1 MNSKRMKTNSKKNW
15 NSFLEGK
22 KQQKGS
28 GKDMTEKEKETIDWM
43 DTFVLREHYQTAY
56 EILMKIDEIVRVYS
70 AADGQPK
77 SWDSLIKRQDAF
89 SRDVGRLVL
98 RAVQMNLD
106 ADTVMGQYKAGCF
119 PKYAGE
125 PGFSHLLYNIPRTVF
140 LREPED

>member
-1 MNSKRMKTNSKKNW
+1 
-15 NSFLEGK
+15 
-22 KQQKGS
+22 
-28 GKDMTEKEKETIDWM
+28 MTEKREETEKETIDWM
-43 DTFVLREHYQTAY
+43 DTFVLGEHYQTAY

-77 SWDSLIKRQDAF
+77 SWDALIKRQDAF

-106 ADTVMGQYKAGCF
+106 ADTVIGQYKAGGF
-119 PKYAGE
+119 PKRSGR
-125 PGFSHLLYNIPRTVF
+125 PGFSHLLYDLPRKVF

>member
-1 MNSKRMKTNSKKNW
+1 
-15 NSFLEGK
+15 LEGK
-22 KQQKGS
+22 KQQKRS
-28 GKDMTEKEKETIDWM
+28 GKDMIEKREETEKETIDWM
-43 DTFVLREHYQTAY
+43 DTFVLGEHYQTAY

-70 AADGQPK
+70 AADGQPN

-89 SRDVGRLVL
+89 SRDLGKLVL